1 MSTLLSEICGSTP
14 TALFCLPPADRII
27 PIPAVIPAVAP
38 AVNTVV
44 EVAGG
49 NALNPVP
56 LPTVA
61 ALGDAIVFLYK
72 GGNVALQATGATVY
86 SFDPVADLNKAI
98 TVRYD
103 GATWVLA

>member
-1 MSTLLSEICGSTP
+1 MSTLISEVCGSIT
-14 TALFCLPPADRII
+14 TALFCLPPAVRIT

-38 AVNTVV
+38 AVNTAI

-61 ALGDAIVFLYK
+61 ALGDTIVFLYK
-72 GGNVALQATGATVY
+72 GGSVALQSSGVTVY

-98 TVRYD
+98 TFRFD
-103 GATWVLA
+103 GLTWVMA